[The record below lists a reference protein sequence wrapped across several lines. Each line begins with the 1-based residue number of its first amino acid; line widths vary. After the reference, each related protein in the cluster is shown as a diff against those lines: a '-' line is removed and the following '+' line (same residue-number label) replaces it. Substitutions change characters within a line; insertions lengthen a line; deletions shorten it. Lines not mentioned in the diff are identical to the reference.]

1 MSARTSGYAKYSFR
15 PRLGA
20 LPGVD
25 VRYLGESCE
34 GCEVCS
40 KNRVTN
46 YVRTPEEIDRMKRM
60 LAVLRSKHIDS
71 TICAVDAGI
80 GPLGVAI
87 FSMVAPKARKVLLQE
102 WFEKALDKTAQLAD
116 LT

>member
-1 MSARTSGYAKYSFR
+1 MANSGGWAKFSFR

-40 KNRVTN
+40 KNRVTE
-46 YVRTPEEIDRMKRM
+46 YVRKPEEIDRMKRV
-60 LAVLRSKHIDS
+60 LALLRSKHIDLDDLRRRCGHRAAGCCNLQFDS
-71 TICAVDAGI
+71 TEGAQGTATE
-80 GPLGVAI
+80 
-87 FSMVAPKARKVLLQE
+87 MV
-102 WFEKALDKTAQLAD
+102 
-116 LT
+116 